1 MVKSTDILIRTA
13 DALSRNFFTVRILP
27 SKEALAGAVR
37 GLVKPGL
44 KVGLGG
50 SVTVREAGLPEILKD
65 SGVNLLDHW
74 EPGLSKEDIQTIR
87 IGQLTCDLFISG
99 ANALTE
105 QGMVV
110 NIDSVGN
117 RVNSLVFGPG
127 RALIVAGYNK
137 IVPDLEAALERIRT
151 VAAPL
156 NAKRLNLPLPCAAS
170 GICQDCSSEQRIC
183 RIISILQKR
192 PAQSDVSVFLVD
204 EKLGY

>member
-1 MVKSTDILIRTA
+1 
-13 DALSRNFFTVRILP
+13 
-27 SKEALAGAVR
+27 
-37 GLVKPGL
+37 
-44 KVGLGG
+44 
-50 SVTVREAGLPEILKD
+50 
-65 SGVNLLDHW
+65 
-74 EPGLSKEDIQTIR
+74 
-87 IGQLTCDLFISG
+87 LTCDLFISG

>member
-13 DALSRNFFTVRILP
+13 DALSRNFFTVRIL
-27 SKEALAGAVR
+27 SNKEALAEAVR

-50 SVTVREAGLPEILKD
+50 SVTVRQAGLPEILKD